1 MLIWSHRQGVR
12 TRNVRG
18 PVGEDTV
25 QRENTGVLTKHGSSP
40 SRRRNTKFKC
50 VSVTRDKTKAVGR
63 NLVVEIIL
71 RL

>member
-1 MLIWSHRQGVR
+1 MSGSRW
-12 TRNVRG
+12 
-18 PVGEDTV
+18 EDTV
-25 QRENTGVLTKHGSSP
+25 QEREHCVLTKHGSSP

-50 VSVTRDKTKAVGR
+50 VSNRDKTKAVGR